1 MDIKRAIQ
9 SFRFLTFFSSKK
21 RGDFVRKHHIFGMV
35 GDNVRLPQ
43 GLIPFRSDYIYLHSN
58 IEVASG
64 AKFVPHD
71 AIHEVF
77 NNMAN
82 QEEKCKEFIGKIE
95 VFDNVFI
102 GANAIILGPCKIGP
116 NVVVAAGA
124 VVCKDVPENSV
135 VGGVPARVIGSFDEL
150 RKRRKMIV

>member
-43 GLIPFRSDYIYLHSN
+43 GLIPFRSEYIYLHSN

-64 AKFVPHD
+64 AKFIPHD
-71 AIHEVF
+71 AIHGVF
-77 NNMAN
+77 NNMDGK
-82 QEEKCKEFIGKIE
+82 EKECKEFVGKIE

-102 GANAIILGPCKIGP
+102 GANAVVLAPCRIGP
-116 NVVVAAGA
+116 NAIVAAGA
-124 VVCKDVPENSV
+124 VVCKDVPEGSI
-135 VGGVPARVIGSFDEL
+135 VGGVPAKVIGNFEEL
-150 RKRRKMIV
+150 RNKRATEK